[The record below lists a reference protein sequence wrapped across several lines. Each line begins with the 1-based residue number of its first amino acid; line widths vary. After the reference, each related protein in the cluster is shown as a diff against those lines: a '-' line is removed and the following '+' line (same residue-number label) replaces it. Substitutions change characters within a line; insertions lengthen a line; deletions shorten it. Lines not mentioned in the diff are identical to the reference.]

1 MAKKKENVIRI
12 DHIPKSCRQ
21 PRSHPRRR
29 RTSPPSSQ
37 LLSME
42 VFITDSFVD
51 KGTEIIYYF
60 LNIYTSGSLLRS
72 SSSKD
77 TLSSVSIASLDDR
90 MEKRTEM
97 AKLPLIKCNNSEDK
111 GLCSDVYEIPID
123 EVESVV
129 QGAHF
134 DSGNDRTFDEQKDDN
149 AATLDFMPIKSQVME
164 SSGAFTNPGSVVWAK
179 TACQVWWPAE
189 VMEEKSTDSRNQGID
204 GHVLVQYYGNH
215 HSAWVDPDRDLSLFE
230 DCFEERS
237 CNPME
242 DFQDA
247 LKQALHRKRH
257 LNSCR
262 QLVGSP
268 DGPDNLHQQDQSSG
282 TSLVISGGL
291 KMIVII
297 LTVESVVG
305 KHRWLYLPANQFQGV
320 KDGRKEKCIS
330 SCSSRTEDD
339 SIERGRGKR
348 KRKPKVHFDAV
359 ALPLKPARKVRRFRI
374 MRYLGLIAPVGSPFS
389 LAHARIASK

>member
-1 MAKKKENVIRI
+1 
-12 DHIPKSCRQ
+12 
-21 PRSHPRRR
+21 
-29 RTSPPSSQ
+29 
-37 LLSME
+37 
-42 VFITDSFVD
+42 
-51 KGTEIIYYF
+51 
-60 LNIYTSGSLLRS
+60 
-72 SSSKD
+72 
-77 TLSSVSIASLDDR
+77 
-90 MEKRTEM
+90 M
-97 AKLPLIKCNNSEDK
+97 AKLPLIKCNNSKDK

-179 TACQVWWPAE
+179 TACEVWWPAE

-268 DGPDNLHQQDQSSG
+268 DGPDNLHQQDQSS
-282 TSLVISGGL
+282 
-291 KMIVII
+291 
-297 LTVESVVG
+297 
-305 KHRWLYLPANQFQGV
+305 
-320 KDGRKEKCIS
+320 EKCIS

>member
-29 RTSPPSSQ
+29 TDFST
-37 LLSME
+37 LLSTP
-42 VFITDSFVD
+42 FH
-51 KGTEIIYYF
+51 GA
-60 LNIYTSGSLLRS
+60 GSLLRS

-77 TLSSVSIASLDDR
+77 TLSSISIASLDDR

-97 AKLPLIKCNNSEDK
+97 AKLPLIKCNNSKDK

-134 DSGNDRTFDEQKDDN
+134 DSGND
-149 AATLDFMPIKSQVME
+149 
-164 SSGAFTNPGSVVWAK
+164 SGAFTNPGSVVWAK
-179 TACQVWWPAE
+179 TACEVWWPAE

-230 DCFEERS
+230 DAGDCCNCAENDGRRACSICFEERS

-374 MRYLGLIAPVGSPFS
+374 MRYLGLIAPVGSPF
-389 LAHARIASK
+389 H